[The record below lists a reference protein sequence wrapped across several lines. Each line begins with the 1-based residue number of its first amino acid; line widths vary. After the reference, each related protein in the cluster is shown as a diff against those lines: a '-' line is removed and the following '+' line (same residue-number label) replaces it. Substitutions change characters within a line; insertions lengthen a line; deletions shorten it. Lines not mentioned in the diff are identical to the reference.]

1 MRIGAVVGYELK
13 CALLRHGMNH
23 NARMGAKRHL
33 RPRPTLHPTLA
44 IAGLAMMRIEP
55 DPAEPLDEH
64 GHDVLELAWVERG
77 ALAHQLDGRPVPGPL
92 GSLLII
98 PLGSV
103 HRYDLVRTPVLLW
116 NLLIDRERMAEQVLP
131 RPLDRHLPALLPVPG
146 GDGLLI
152 SDVDLAAC
160 CHGLWAEQSERAVG
174 WPQAM
179 AAQLRLLLIAAAR
192 ALEAGRVQVLPRG
205 RPGIEAL
212 RRRLDEAPERAWD
225 LGTLAAEAGL
235 GVPGLVRAFRRHTGS
250 TPMAYLRQARLRR
263 AQAMIDGGTTLA
275 AAAGAVGYSCATAL
289 ARARRL
295 NNGRLPLAAVGDGVL
310 R

>member
-1 MRIGAVVGYELK
+1 
-13 CALLRHGMNH
+13 
-23 NARMGAKRHL
+23 MGAKRHL
-33 RPRPTLHPTLA
+33 RPRPGLHPTLA
-44 IAGLAMMRIEP
+44 VAGLAMMRIEP
-55 DPAEPLDEH
+55 DPAAPLDEH

-77 ALAHQLDGRPVPGPL
+77 ALAHQLDGRAVAGPA

-131 RPLDRHLPALLPVPG
+131 RPLARHLSALFPVAG

-152 SDVDLAAC
+152 SDVELAAS
-160 CHGLWAEQSERAVG
+160 CHGLWAEQSERAAG

-179 AAQLRLLLIAAAR
+179 SAHLRLLLVAAAR
-192 ALEAGRVQVLPRG
+192 AVEAGRVQVLPRG
-205 RPGIEAL
+205 RSSVEA
-212 RRRLDEAPERAWD
+212 DEVPERAWE
-225 LGTLAAEAGL
+225 LETMAAEAGL
-235 GVPGLVRAFRRHTGS
+235 GVPGLVRAFRRHTGT

-263 AQAMIDGGTTLA
+263 ARAMIDGGATLA
-275 AAAGAVGYSCATAL
+275 TAARAVGYSCATAL

-295 NNGRLPLAAVGDGVL
+295 SGLNPP
-310 R
+310 

>member
-1 MRIGAVVGYELK
+1 M
-13 CALLRHGMNH
+13 CN

-33 RPRPTLHPTLA
+33 RPRPSLHPTLA
-44 IAGLAMMRIEP
+44 IAGLAMMRVEP
-55 DPAEPLDEH
+55 DPATPLDEH

-77 ALAHQLDGRPVPGPL
+77 ALAHQLDGRPVEGPA
-92 GSLLII
+92 GSLLVI

-103 HRYDLVRTPVLLW
+103 HRYDLMRAPVLLW
-116 NLLIDRERMAEQVLP
+116 NLLIDRERMAEQILP

-146 GDGLLI
+146 GDGLLL

-205 RPGIEAL
+205 HQRVETL
-212 RRRLDEAPERAWD
+212 RRRLDEAPERDWS
-225 LGTLAAEAGL
+225 LRTMAAEAGF
-235 GVPGLVRAFRRHTGS
+235 GVPGLVRAFHRHCGR

-263 AQAMIDGGTTLA
+263 AQAILDGGATLTVA
-275 AAAGAVGYSCATAL
+275 ARTVGYASATAL

-295 NNGRLPLAAVGDGVL
+295 HTGILPLAEQGDDVL
-310 R
+310 G